1 MFGTGWH
8 VAGYDT
14 MKRDIKWWQIIAL
27 VILFAGVF
35 LTIWSAQQQDQSMRN
50 DLLVKTNIAKTGIS
64 TGQLESLNGSAAD
77 IASPEYQA
85 LKTQLIKI
93 RAADPS
99 IHFAYLL
106 GQRPDG
112 AIFIYGDSEPVDSV
126 DYSPPGQEY
135 PEVSA
140 LFIKAFFEKSELTE
154 GPSSD
159 RWGSFVSAI
168 VPVTDQETG
177 RLVAIFGLDVKAD
190 DWNYNIAR
198 ACATIITAFLLLL
211 VLVVSFGLMQQRHN
225 RREQHRLAAS
235 EDKFYRAFHTNPVLM
250 AVSSIEDGRF
260 LEVNTS
266 FLKILGYSR
275 KEVIG
280 KTQLEIGLYSDP
292 AQWDVIRNQIKETGR
307 VRDIDVKVIA
317 KNHDLVNGSFSAITI
332 DVDGLPCLLTVILDI
347 TERKKA
353 EEALRESDERFS
365 VLLQHVPSV
374 AVQGYSMDG
383 TTQYWNEA
391 SERFYGYTSDEA
403 VGKNLLDLV
412 VPPEMQEEVR
422 KAMTEM
428 AKTEQP
434 IPASELSLMRKDGS
448 RVAVFSSHA
457 IVKRAGGGIELFCID
472 IDLTERKF
480 AEDTLLRVNQK
491 LNVLSQL
498 TRQDLTTKIFVLNS
512 YIEMAKKQAA
522 GQDQIIASL
531 QKGVQAIQSLHETIE
546 YSKDYQDM
554 GAKPPKWQNVKM
566 TLLLGLSHMPLGKI
580 QHSLETENLEIFA
593 DPLLEKVCQRL
604 FENSVKHGD
613 HVMRIRVWNT
623 VTPDEVTI
631 VFEDDGIGIP
641 QELKEQ
647 IFLRSEG
654 TRASMRSLIFV
665 REILDITGIT
675 IRETGEPGRGARFE
689 MTVPKGAYRSGISE
703 TVGTAHAKN
712 EK

>member
-1 MFGTGWH
+1 MKLDIRWWH
-8 VAGYDT
+8 
-14 MKRDIKWWQIIAL
+14 IIAL
-27 VILFAGVF
+27 VIIIAGVF
-35 LTIWSAQQQDQSMRN
+35 LTIWTAQQQDQRMRAE
-50 DLLVKTNIAKTGIS
+50 LLTKAKIATENIDPEILAALTGS
-64 TGQLESLNGSAAD
+64 SSD
-77 IASPEYQA
+77 ITTPEYQH
-85 LKTQLIKI
+85 LKTKLVRI
-93 RAADPS
+93 RAVDPS
-99 IHFAYLL
+99 IRFAYLM

-112 AIFIYGDSEPVDSV
+112 AIFFYGDSEPVDSV

-140 LFIKAFFEKSELTE
+140 LFIKAFSEKAELTE

-168 VPVTDQETG
+168 VPVTDPETG

-190 DWNYNIAR
+190 DWNYDIAR
-198 ACATIITAFLLLL
+198 ACANIITAFLLLL

-225 RREQHRLAAS
+225 QREQLRLAAS
-235 EDKFYRAFHTNPVLM
+235 EDKFYRAFHTNPVIM
-250 AVSSIEDGRF
+250 TVSSIEDGRF

-275 KEVIG
+275 EEVIG
-280 KTQLEIGLYSDP
+280 KTQLEIGLYSDL
-292 AQWDVIRNQIKETGR
+292 AQWDVIKNQIKETGQ

-317 KNHDLVNGSFSAITI
+317 KNHDMVNGSFSAITI
-332 DVDGLPCLLTVILDI
+332 DVDGLACLLTVILDI

-391 SERFYGYTSDEA
+391 SERFYGYTADEA
-403 VGKNLLDLV
+403 IGKNLLDLV

-422 KAMTEM
+422 KGMTYM
-428 AKTEQP
+428 ADSGQP
-434 IPASELSLMRKDGS
+434 IPASELSLMRKDGT

-457 IVKRAGGGIELFCID
+457 IVKKAGGGIELFCID
-472 IDLTERKF
+472 IDLTECKL

-498 TRQDLTTKIFVLNS
+498 TRQDLTTQIFILNS

-531 QKGVQAIQSLHETIE
+531 RKGMHAIQSLHETIE

-554 GAKPPKWQNVKM
+554 GAKLPKWQNVKLVM
-566 TLLLGLSHMPLGKI
+566 LFGLSHVSIGEI
-580 QHSLETENLEIFA
+580 QHSIATENLEIYA

-604 FENSVKHGD
+604 FENSMKHGD
-613 HVMRIRVWNT
+613 HVTRIRIWHT
-623 VTPDEVTI
+623 VTPEGLTI
-631 VFEDDGIGIP
+631 FFEDDGIGISA
-641 QELKEQ
+641 EKKEQ
-647 IFLRSEG
+647 IFLRSDG
-654 TRASMRSLIFV
+654 PRVTRGSLIFV

-675 IRETGEPGRGARFE
+675 IRETGEPDTGARFE
-689 MTVPKGAYRSGISE
+689 IIVPKGAYRLQSGGR
-703 TVGTAHAKN
+703 V
-712 EK
+712 